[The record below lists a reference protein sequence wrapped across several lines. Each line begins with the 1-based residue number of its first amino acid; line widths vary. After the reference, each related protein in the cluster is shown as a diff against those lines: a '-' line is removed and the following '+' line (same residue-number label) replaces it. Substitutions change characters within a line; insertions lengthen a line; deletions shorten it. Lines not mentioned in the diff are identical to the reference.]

1 MKEERGNAVLLHGQS
16 IRLDLT
22 RQCRRMHDR
31 GNGMGLSVIKLDG
44 SMHVK
49 AEKARCS
56 DEHTLST

>member
-1 MKEERGNAVLLHGQS
+1 
-16 IRLDLT
+16 
-22 RQCRRMHDR
+22 MHDR

-44 SMHVK
+44 SMHAK